1 MAVLPAPVWEG
12 ESLAGKTIVVYF
24 EQGLGDTLHFVR
36 YLKLL
41 ARSAGHVIA
50 VVQPPLLTLMRSIP
64 EAEFTTTFDGLSC
77 DFQIPL
83 MCLPRREDSP
93 WYPTASLFHQRTP
106 GDWAEVAERVALEL
120 ARRIA

>member
-1 MAVLPAPVWEG
+1 MGRLREGFEDYRWRWASSEAPHAMAVLPAPVWEG

-77 DFQIPL
+77 
-83 MCLPRREDSP
+83 
-93 WYPTASLFHQRTP
+93 
-106 GDWAEVAERVALEL
+106 
-120 ARRIA
+120 